1 VQSRLLGADD
11 VHIVYRRGPDK
22 MSASAAEVAWAQQH
36 GVAIHHPLAPAEL
49 LGNGGHV
56 DAVRFAHTGG
66 GADELFAADMVFK
79 AIGQKLAVS
88 VLDGAGLR
96 IEGGRVLTDADGATG
111 VPGVW
116 AGGDC
121 RAGGRDLTVE
131 AVEDGK
137 LAALSIHLE
146 LSAA

>member
-1 VQSRLLGADD
+1 
-11 VHIVYRRGPDK
+11 
-22 MSASAAEVAWAQQH
+22 MSASSAEVAWALNH
-36 GVAIHHPLAPAEL
+36 GVVIHHHLAPVEL
-49 LGNGGHV
+49 TGADGHV
-56 DAVRFAHTGG
+56 NAVRFARSDGS
-66 GADELFAADMVFK
+66 GAGEVIPTDMVFK
-79 AIGQKLAVS
+79 AIGQKLDAS
-88 VLDGAGLR
+88 VLQSAGLR

-137 LAALSIHLE
+137 LAALAMHLS
-146 LSAA
+146 LQRA